1 MIAVDNSLIGT
12 TAIDASA
19 PLVNIGEITNSGIEL
34 SLNYADETTGGLG
47 YDVGLNFSKNKNMVD
62 SLISAFYTGA
72 TWYRGGAVTR
82 TSAGEAMSY
91 FYGRKS

>member
-1 MIAVDNSLIGT
+1 MVPLTITQGKTKDLIAVDNSLIGT

-47 YDVGLNFSKNKNMVD
+47 
-62 SLISAFYTGA
+62 
-72 TWYRGGAVTR
+72 
-82 TSAGEAMSY
+82 
-91 FYGRKS
+91 